1 MNRTPWNP
9 DWSAAIARITT
20 LVEAMFSCRAKFS
33 SIEAFLEPASRAD
46 FSEQDLAFLESTRFE
61 PPALIRSHRTGKFAF
76 PLRVRRSGAV
86 ASDVSLVGIA
96 TIEGLA
102 ASDDERLKQIAEFLH
117 LAVETRLDAFER
129 LLDIEQREQQLEVEQ
144 EMRENSKVVSL
155 FPRPTPNRAEQE
167 DLPAFQLP
175 LANQG
180 LELTKPLL
188 LLNEK
193 MVRRNQS
200 GMEKIAIEIFN
211 RTSHWFFVNIRDLAE
226 DSFRNAGAFREL
238 GKMCVF
244 IPNLA
249 EISIERQLR
258 LAEVFSA
265 VKGEADAPSFIAFID
280 EDPKDLVTRGLVLP
294 HLLDL
299 MAMIHVPAALALSA
313 GSQSPIIGHRALGS
327 MMREISAT
335 LLGVG
340 NGVGSLNDLPT
351 AATVIPLIGKWNR
364 DDSPNP
370 TFH

>member
-33 SIEAFLEPASRAD
+33 SIEAFLDPNVRPNARLD
-46 FSEQDLAFLESTRFE
+46 FAEQDLAFLESTRFE
-61 PPALIRSHRTGKFAF
+61 LPTMIRSHKAGKFAF
-76 PLRVRRSGAV
+76 PLRVRRTGA
-86 ASDVSLVGIA
+86 AETDVSLVGMA

-144 EMRENSKVVSL
+144 ELRESSKVVSL
-155 FPRPTPNRAEQE
+155 FPRQIQKREEQ
-167 DLPAFQLP
+167 DDIPAFQLP
-175 LANQG
+175 LAEQG
-180 LELTKPLL
+180 LELTQPLL

-193 MVRRNQS
+193 MVRRNQT

-226 DSFRNAGAFREL
+226 ESFRNAASFREL

-249 EISIERQLR
+249 EISIEKQLR

-265 VKGEADAPSFIAFID
+265 VKGEADAPSFIAFVD
-280 EDPKDLVTRGLVLP
+280 EDPKSLISRGLVLP

-313 GSQSPIIGHRALGS
+313 GSQSPIIGHRALGL

-340 NGVGSLNDLPT
+340 SQTGSPG
-351 AATVIPLIGKWNR
+351 AATVIPLMGKWNR

>member
-33 SIEAFLEPASRAD
+33 SIEAFLEPQSRAD
-46 FSEQDLAFLESTRFE
+46 FAEQDLAFLESTRFE
-61 PPALIRSHRTGKFAF
+61 PPVLMRSLRAGKFAF
-76 PLRVRRSGAV
+76 PLRVRRAGA
-86 ASDVSLVGIA
+86 ATSDISLVGIA

-102 ASDDERLKQIAEFLH
+102 ASDDARLKQIAEFLH

-129 LLDIEQREQQLEVEQ
+129 LLDIEQREQQLETEQ
-144 EMRENSKVVSL
+144 EMRESSKVVSL
-155 FPRPTPNRAEQE
+155 FPRQVQKRDDQT

-175 LANQG
+175 LAEQG
-180 LELTKPLL
+180 LELNKPIL

-193 MVRRNQS
+193 MVRRNQF
-200 GMEKIAIEIFN
+200 GMEKIAIEVFN
-211 RTSHWFFVNIRDLAE
+211 RTSHWFFVNIRDLAD
-226 DSFRNAGAFREL
+226 DSFRSATAFREL

-249 EISIERQLR
+249 EISVEKQLR

-265 VKGEADAPSFIAFID
+265 VKGEADAPSFIAFVD
-280 EDPKDLVTRGLVLP
+280 EDPKTLIAKGLVLP
-294 HLLDL
+294 HLLEL

-313 GSQSPIIGHRALGS
+313 GSQSPIVGHRALGA

-335 LLGVG
+335 LMGVS
-340 NGVGSLNDLPT
+340 NHPDLPT
-351 AATVIPLIGKWNR
+351 AATVIPLMGKWNH